1 MEPYRIFQCQS
12 AFLLYANKTTLSL
25 KIQIQDNW
33 RAGDAAA
40 QHIGASM
47 LRCNTVSRAVRRADP
62 YGASA
67 VPRCG

>member
-12 AFLLYANKTTLSL
+12 AFLPYAYKTTHSL
-25 KIQIQDNW
+25 KVQIQDNL

-40 QHIGASM
+40 QHIGAGM
-47 LRCNTVSRAVRRADP
+47 LRCNTVSRAVSRPDP